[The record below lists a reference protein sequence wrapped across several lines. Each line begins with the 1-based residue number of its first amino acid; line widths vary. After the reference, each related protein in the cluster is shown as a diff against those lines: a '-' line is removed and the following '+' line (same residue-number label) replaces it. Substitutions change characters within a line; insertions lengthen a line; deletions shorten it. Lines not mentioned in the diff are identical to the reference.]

1 MIFAGKIV
9 LIVGASSGMGRG
21 VALRL
26 AAEGATIVATAR
38 RVVEL
43 ESLATEIAFNHG
55 VCMIH
60 PADALCQ
67 DEAAAVVAAT
77 ITRFGRIDLL
87 LMNVGGAP
95 DLDLRTIGTSA
106 VKDYMRGNYDVC
118 VNYLIPVLDQMMRQN
133 SGMVAHTNSLAGLM
147 GVPLQ
152 GPYSAAKGAMRL
164 LMDTCR
170 IEFADHGIRF
180 VSIYPGFVATARTQ
194 AHDMPS
200 PFEIS
205 EQRGIAHMVRAL
217 HTERCNYRF
226 PASISWLV
234 RVATLL
240 PQPLVTMLLRRRLR
254 TAREG
259 RPAAPA

>member
-1 MIFAGKIV
+1 MIFAGKVV

-21 VALRL
+21 VARRL

-38 RVVEL
+38 RAGEL
-43 ESLATEIAFNHG
+43 KSLAAEIALDRG

-60 PADALCQ
+60 PADALRE
-67 DEAAAVVAAT
+67 DEAAAVVEAT
-77 ITRFGRIDLL
+77 IARFGRIDLL

-95 DLDLRTIGTSA
+95 DLDLRTIGVGA
-106 VKDYMRGNYDVC
+106 VKDYMRSNYDVC
-118 VNYLIPVLDQMMRQN
+118 VNYLFPVLHQMMRQG

-170 IEFADHGIRF
+170 VEFADHGIRF

-194 AHDMPS
+194 AHAMPS

-205 EQRGIAHMVRAL
+205 EQRGVAHIVRAL
-217 HTERCNYRF
+217 RTERSDYRF
-226 PASISWLV
+226 PAAISWLV
-234 RVATLL
+234 RVATVL
-240 PQPLVTMLLRRRLR
+240 PQPIVTMLLRWRLR
-254 TAREG
+254 AART
-259 RPAAPA
+259 